1 MSNPPDPFAL
11 TGNSADN
18 AQKIIGLLPIEQRI
32 LAIAMAIIALP
43 GGEMALRTGVFEAS
57 GKQS

>member
-11 TGNSADN
+11 TGNPADN

-32 LAIAMAIIALP
+32 LAVAMAVIALP
-43 GGEMALRTGVFEAS
+43 GGEMALRTAVFEAS
-57 GKQS
+57 GKQ

>member
-1 MSNPPDPFAL
+1 MSSPPDPFAL
-11 TGNSADN
+11 TGNPADN

-43 GGEMALRTGVFEAS
+43 GGEMALRTAVFEAS
-57 GKQS
+57 GTQ

>member
-11 TGNSADN
+11 TGNPADN

-32 LAIAMAIIALP
+32 LAVAMAIIALP
-43 GGEMALRTGVFEAS
+43 GGEMALRTAVFEAS
-57 GKQS
+57 KP